1 MLPFFKEVLDEIPGF
16 SLVILLCFGFVSVI
30 LFIIIIENNQIYNCE
45 DEQNTKRLNNKEH
58 NKKHRRAIKKQERK
72 RIKKLEKN
80 SNK

>member
-1 MLPFFKEVLDEIPGF
+1 MHVGTYRVKKLSILYILPDV
-16 SLVILLCFGFVSVI
+16 
-30 LFIIIIENNQIYNCE
+30 LFIIIQNNQMYNCE
-45 DEQNTKRLNNKEH
+45 DEQNIKRLNNKEH